1 MQSPRSLAFLV
12 PAAVALVLGV
22 DALAGDPAG
31 NGNKEKGKAPPAS
44 EGPPV
49 LEILVPDL
57 VDPAAS
63 LRLDFGNG
71 EWKDLEGWV
80 ASAGSGRILTPAVD
94 GTRVFVGSGIEMN
107 CYMAM
112 GGKRGWS
119 TKVDDSA
126 PSAPAVEDGHVY
138 FNTGSCTLYDLNAET
153 GARVWSQWV
162 AGSVATTPAV
172 ADGRV
177 FVSGP
182 AEGGGFKLE
191 AYSAKSGKL
200 LFRNLVKSDL
210 ISAPVADG
218 ERVYYALCDGT
229 LAAATD
235 AGEPLWET
243 SSKAVSAPVPVDG
256 RLLVAT
262 ASEDG
267 DAGLLDVDS
276 ATGNPV
282 GRRVATPAPLPPSPP
297 EKQGMFLGDLPNRGG
312 AGPGAAGPKPG
323 PAAAP
328 KDPLRDRPTGPGK
341 GGKKNPPQAPGAP
354 TPATGSGPPPAP
366 YLPGV
371 GGFGYEG
378 PRPVVAGRTAALAG
392 SGSLL
397 LRELDEDRERRI
409 PIADRPAG
417 PPAAAGAF
425 FVQATCGGRLLLV
438 EAASG
443 EIRFE
448 MRFRTA
454 KGDVVPFSSSPSVSR
469 GRAYIGTA
477 DGRILGVDLPMPG
490 LDGWPMWGGNAG
502 RGK

>member
-1 MQSPRSLAFLV
+1 MPGRA
-12 PAAVALVLGV
+12 PAPCPASGCPALVIG
-22 DALAGDPAG
+22 GGGCERHRYRRP
-31 NGNKEKGKAPPAS
+31 PPAPRPPARGFLGGWAR
-44 EGPPV
+44 GPP
-49 LEILVPDL
+49 P
-57 VDPAAS
+57 P
-63 LRLDFGNG
+63 
-71 EWKDLEGWV
+71 
-80 ASAGSGRILTPAVD
+80 
-94 GTRVFVGSGIEMN
+94 
-107 CYMAM
+107 
-112 GGKRGWS
+112 RG
-119 TKVDDSA
+119 
-126 PSAPAVEDGHVY
+126 
-138 FNTGSCTLYDLNAET
+138 
-153 GARVWSQWV
+153 
-162 AGSVATTPAV
+162 
-172 ADGRV
+172 
-177 FVSGP
+177 GP
-182 AEGGGFKLE
+182 A
-191 AYSAKSGKL
+191 
-200 LFRNLVKSDL
+200 
-210 ISAPVADG
+210 
-218 ERVYYALCDGT
+218 
-229 LAAATD
+229 
-235 AGEPLWET
+235 
-243 SSKAVSAPVPVDG
+243 
-256 RLLVAT
+256 
-262 ASEDG
+262 
-267 DAGLLDVDS
+267 
-276 ATGNPV
+276 
-282 GRRVATPAPLPPSPP
+282 
-297 EKQGMFLGDLPNRGG
+297 
-312 AGPGAAGPKPG
+312 PGAAGPKPG